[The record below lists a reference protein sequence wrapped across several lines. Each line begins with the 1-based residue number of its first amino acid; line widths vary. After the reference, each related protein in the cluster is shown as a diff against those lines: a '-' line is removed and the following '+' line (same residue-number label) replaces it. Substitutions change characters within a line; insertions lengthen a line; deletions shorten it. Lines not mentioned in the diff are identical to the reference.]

1 MTLQRVVLRPR
12 MDTNRHEFPCAER
25 SPMQRFLLMLVFC
38 FVSGIPAICQDQL
51 PGTQP
56 LTLEGDI
63 ASSLVDGVD
72 RFLLGEI
79 KKSRSRRVRYWK
91 RDLSSHEAYNKS
103 IEPNRKRLAHMLGI
117 RGELVP
123 FKSPELIA
131 TVDEIK
137 SLASDEDGFVA
148 AHVRW
153 PVVDSLFG
161 EGILL
166 TPAGDVLADAVVIPD
181 ADQTPEQFME
191 EAGVKLAA
199 GGCRVLILRT
209 VSRERAKRNGRA
221 ILTNREF
228 LHRPAFE
235 LGRTLIGY
243 ETHMVLAAVN
253 WFSSDEIERPIGVLG
268 HGEGGM
274 AALFAGALDT
284 RIELTSV
291 SGFFGPRTKSWQEP
305 LDRNVFGLLDEFGG
319 AELATM
325 IAPRKFFVTNG
336 ASSVMVTDG
345 GTAYEDVESPEE
357 IANPGP
363 VLTIS
368 DNGAAPSSIRPVPQ
382 KAVIQELTRARQ
394 LVLGLPR
401 NPRWYITTSEDYG
414 CSLFAAR
421 LRLSRDPKRP
431 ELPKFSRSPKQAEAE
446 LVAHIDK
453 YNQRLL
459 DESRFV
465 RKQFMKNLDTS
476 SIEAYEKSVEPY
488 RDHFAKKTIG
498 QLPYKLKPSNAR
510 TRRKYDEEKW
520 IGHEVVLDV
529 FPDVIAYGV
538 LLLPKGMKPGEKR
551 PVVVCQHGLEGRPT
565 DTIEG
570 DHRAYHD
577 FAAKLCE
584 LGYIVFAPQ
593 NLYIFKDRF
602 RTLQRKANTIGKTL
616 FSVIVPQHQQI
627 VNWLKTLPNVDG
639 KRVAFYGLSYG
650 GKSAMRIPPL
660 VPDYCLSICSADF
673 NEWVRKN
680 ATTRE
685 NFSYVWTGE
694 YEIFEFDLGSTF
706 NYAEMAALIAPR
718 PFMVERGHFDGVG
731 IDEWV
736 AFEFAKVRNL
746 YAAKLKIPERC
757 EIEWFDGPHT
767 INGKG
772 TFKFLDRHL
781 NWQPK

>member
-1 MTLQRVVLRPR
+1 MRTHLIG
-12 MDTNRHEFPCAER
+12 
-25 SPMQRFLLMLVFC
+25 FLVMLSCCTTVDAQQL
-38 FVSGIPAICQDQL
+38 SG
-51 PGTQP
+51 TEP
-56 LTLEGDI
+56 LTMEGDI
-63 ASSLVDGVD
+63 ASELVAGVD
-72 RFLLGEI
+72 RFLLREI
-79 KKSRSRRVRYWK
+79 DKSVVRRERYWK

-123 FKSPELIA
+123 FKSPKLIA
-131 TVDEIK
+131 TVDEINT
-137 SLASDEDGFVA
+137 LTSDGDELVV

-153 PVVDSLFG
+153 PVVDGLMG

-166 TPAGDVLADAVVIPD
+166 SPTDDIRADAVLIPD

-191 EAGVKLAA
+191 DVGAKLAA

-228 LHRPAFE
+228 LHRSAFE

-253 WFSSDEIERPIGVLG
+253 WFSSDEIDRPIGVLG

-284 RIELTSV
+284 RIDLTSV
-291 SGFFGPRTKSWQEP
+291 SGFFGPREKSWQEP

-319 AELATM
+319 AELVSM
-325 IAPRKFFVTNG
+325 IAPRKLRVTNG
-336 ASSVMVTDG
+336 AGSVMIADDGTAFEDG
-345 GTAYEDVESPEE
+345 GPPGE
-357 IANPGP
+357 ITNPGP
-363 VLTIS
+363 QVTIA
-368 DNGAAPSSIRPVPQ
+368 DNGAAPALIRPVPQ
-382 KAVIQELTRARQ
+382 KAVIQELTRARK

-401 NPRWYITTSEDYG
+401 NARWFITGVEDYG
-414 CSLFAAR
+414 GRLVAAQ
-421 LRLSRDPKRP
+421 LRLKRNPELP
-431 ELPKFSRSPKQAEAE
+431 ELPKFARSPKQSQAD

-459 DESRFV
+459 DESRFA
-465 RKQFMKNLDTS
+465 RKEFMTNLDTS

-488 RDHFAKKTIG
+488 RKHFATKTIG
-498 QLPYKLKPSNAR
+498 KFPYKLQPFNPR

-520 IGHEVVLDV
+520 TGYEVVLDV

-538 LLLPKGMKPGEKR
+538 LLVPKGMKPGEQR
-551 PVVVCQHGLEGRPT
+551 PVVVCQHGLEGRPA

-584 LGYIVFAPQ
+584 RGYIVFAPQ
-593 NLYIFKDRF
+593 NLYIFQDRF

-616 FSVIVPQHQQI
+616 FSIIVPQHQQI
-627 VNWLKTLPNVDG
+627 VNWLKTLPNVDS
-639 KRVAFYGLSYG
+639 KRIAFYGLSYG

-746 YAAKLKIPERC
+746 YATKLKIPDRC

-772 TFKFLDRHL
+772 TFDFLDRHL
-781 NWQPK
+781 KWQPK